1 MGSTPLI
8 DIRTLNNEQL
18 STWVVAH
25 FEKAFRAKQISE
37 WLWKKNV
44 ASFDEMTNL
53 PHNLIHTLKEEFVLQ
68 KIHIGEK
75 QISRDGS
82 IKYAMQLTDKHWIEM
97 VLIPSMKRSTVCVSS
112 QVGCGLS
119 CSFCATAQLGF
130 TRNLTAYEMYEQV
143 FTANRESLEQFGHPI
158 SNIVWMGMGE
168 PLLNY
173 ENVVQAID
181 YITTAKGM
189 GLSKD
194 RITLSTCGIAKGI
207 RQLADDTIKV
217 HLAISLHSAH
227 PEQRSD
233 LMPINK
239 TNSLSELSD
248 ALAYYYQKTNLRITI
263 EYLLLNGVNDSMEHA
278 RLLAGF
284 CKRFP
289 VKINIIE
296 YNPHPYATFTTT
308 SKQQQSLFIDFL
320 KNKNLVV
327 NLRQSKGKDI
337 AAACGQLANRKSK
350 R

>member
-1 MGSTPLI
+1 MGNIPLI

-18 STWVVAH
+18 SAWVVAH
-25 FEKAFRAKQISE
+25 FEKTFRAKQISE

-44 ASFDEMTNL
+44 SSFDKMTNL
-53 PHNLIHTLKEEFVLQ
+53 PHNLKNSLKENFILQ
-68 KIHIGEK
+68 KLSISER

-82 IKYAMQLTDKHWIEM
+82 IKYALSLIDKHLIEM

-143 FTANRESLEQFGHPI
+143 YMANLESIEQFGHPI

-173 ENVVQAID
+173 ENVMQAID
-181 YITTAKGM
+181 YITTTKGM
-189 GLSKD
+189 GMSKD
-194 RITLSTCGIAKGI
+194 RITLSSCGIIKGI
-207 RQLADDTIKV
+207 RQLADDNIKV

-227 PEQRSD
+227 PEQRSE
-233 LMPINK
+233 LMPVNK
-239 TNSLSELSD
+239 ANPLSDLSD

-263 EYLLLNGVNDSMEHA
+263 EYLLLNGVNDSLEHA
-278 RLLAGF
+278 RMLALF

-296 YNPHPYATFTTT
+296 YNPHPYASFAPS
-308 SKQQQSLFIDFL
+308 SKQQQTLFTDYL

-327 NLRQSKGKDI
+327 NLRLSKGKDI
-337 AAACGQLANRKSK
+337 AAACGQLANIKQI
-350 R
+350 